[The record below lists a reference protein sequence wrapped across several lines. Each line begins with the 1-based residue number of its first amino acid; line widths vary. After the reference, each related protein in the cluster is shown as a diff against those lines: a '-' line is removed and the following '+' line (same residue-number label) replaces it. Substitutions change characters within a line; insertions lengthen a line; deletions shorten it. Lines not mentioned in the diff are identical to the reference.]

1 MTLTITLD
9 EDYNALCGTHAD
21 EERLRAAII
30 RDLSTSLHANASR
43 FEIKDVKPGSIV
55 ITILVHPDPL
65 AQDPRSSQQLAA
77 QVFLCESVSVW
88 GGGCLHTLFFHT
100 LFFLCFA
107 LFFLCFGPGALRS
120 SLRRFVCVDVCR
132 RVHTIYPHFL
142 STQTLTLAARV
153 CYTHSHSQ
161 TDTHTFTH
169 THTHTHSHTHTYKHT
184 HTQTQVTALANDPSS
199 ILRNKPALRAISKI
213 ESGDGQ
219 LTAAA
224 APIRDRWV

>member
-77 QVFLCESVSVW
+77 QVCLFEGVSVC
-88 GGGCLHTLFFHT
+88 GCGCGCLHTHY
-100 LFFLCFA
+100 
-107 LFFLCFGPGALRS
+107 FGP
-120 SLRRFVCVDVCR
+120 
-132 RVHTIYPHFL
+132 PEL
-142 STQTLTLAARV
+142 SAARCAGLCACMRV
-153 CYTHSHSQ
+153 
-161 TDTHTFTH
+161 D
-169 THTHTHSHTHTYKHT
+169 
-184 HTQTQVTALANDPSS
+184 L
-199 ILRNKPALRAISKI
+199 
-213 ESGDGQ
+213 
-219 LTAAA
+219 
-224 APIRDRWV
+224 